1 LQPPEPVTA
10 VPSAPP
16 ASTDSNAALAA
27 QLDDVM
33 DQAAIAA
40 NAQRDEEA
48 GTPPP
53 QTARQEAT
61 AADDA
66 STDEDDDEADEDDSD
81 AEAAPADQAQEV
93 TPPDPTTP
101 SEPPKYS
108 RRDAARFA
116 AELEQ
121 RTKDLADAQAIV
133 ARAQGELN
141 AHRAADQHVLTQ
153 LAEIS
158 GYTVEA
164 NGRFKVDNLRAKND
178 RGLATDAERQEI
190 AEMLQWAELAGP
202 IYRAAE
208 VQVTKAFSTDW
219 NALKD
224 LEGIGDAGLAKLS
237 QAPNGVAGAREMHAL
252 AYQAG
257 RKAAKAESDAVVAR
271 LRAENKSLK
280 TRAVA
285 SAPQP
290 AVLNGHAVPSGGGS
304 FRDRAFKPDGS
315 LNEDFDRE
323 VRAGKWLGVD
333 LANQ

>member
-1 LQPPEPVTA
+1 MHPPEPVA
-10 VPSAPP
+10 SAPAAPP
-16 ASTDSNAALAA
+16 ASTDSNVALAA
-27 QLDDVM
+27 QLDDQM
-33 DQAAIAA
+33 AQAEIAA

-48 GTPPP
+48 GTPLP
-53 QTARQEAT
+53 QPVRQEAT
-61 AADDA
+61 TADA
-66 STDEDDDEADEDDSD
+66 GTEEDGDEADDDTE

-93 TPPDPTTP
+93 DGSESEAPA
-101 SEPPKYS
+101 EPPKYS

-121 RTKDLADAQAIV
+121 HKKDLADARAIV
-133 ARAQGELN
+133 AQAQGQLN

-164 NGRFKVDNLRAKND
+164 NGRFKYDNLRDKVV
-178 RGLATDAERQEI
+178 RGTATDSERQEV
-190 AEMLQWAELAGP
+190 AEMTQWAELAGP

-219 NALKD
+219 NQLSS
-224 LEGIGDAGLAKLS
+224 LEGIGPEGLAKLN
-237 QAPNGVAGAREMHAL
+237 QAPNGIAGAREMHAL
-252 AYQAG
+252 AFKAG
-257 RKAAKAESDAVVAR
+257 KQSAKAESDGVIAR

-285 SAPQP
+285 SSPQP
-290 AVLNGHAVPSGGGS
+290 AVLNGQAVPSGGG

>member
-1 LQPPEPVTA
+1 M
-10 VPSAPP
+10 
-16 ASTDSNAALAA
+16 A
-27 QLDDVM
+27 Q
-33 DQAAIAA
+33 AEIAA

-48 GTPPP
+48 GTPLP

-61 AADDA
+61 TADADA
-66 STDEDDDEADEDDSD
+66 EEGDDETDDDSETEAS
-81 AEAAPADQAQEV
+81 PADQAQEV
-93 TPPDPTTP
+93 TAAESEAPG
-101 SEPPKYS
+101 EPPKYS

-121 RTKDLADAQAIV
+121 NKKELADAQAIV
-133 ARAQGELN
+133 AQAQGQLN

-158 GYTVEA
+158 GYTTEA
-164 NGRFKVDNLRAKND
+164 NGRFKIDNLRAKND

-208 VQVTKAFSTDW
+208 QQVTKAFSTDW
-219 NALKD
+219 SALKD
-224 LEGIGDAGLAKLS
+224 LEGIGAEGLAKLS

-257 RKAAKAESDAVVAR
+257 KKAAKAESDAVVAR

-285 SAPQP
+285 SSPQP
-290 AVLNGHAVPSGGGS
+290 AVLNGSAVPSGSGS